1 MRAAALPSRT
11 HLSVRRMAGSHVF
24 LSAQLSS
31 CSIGFSCIFH
41 PSSCWNNCKCSA
53 CTTIIG
59 KVASKIAS
67 YGCGA
72 VDVAVDLACEAIF
85 LGPEDPAADLCAAA
99 FDAACPII
107 AGQLAKGV
115 TDPKA
120 LCSKASLC

>member
-11 HLSVRRMAGSHVF
+11 HLSVRRMAGSHIA
-24 LSAQLSS
+24 LSAQLSK

-41 PSSCWNNCKCSA
+41 PSSCWDNCKCSA
-53 CTTIIG
+53 CETVVG
-59 KVASKIAS
+59 KVAGKIAS

-72 VDVAVDLACEAIF
+72 VDVAVDLACEVIF
-85 LGPEDPAADLCAAA
+85 LGPEDPAADLCAAG

-107 AGQLAKGV
+107 ASQLAKGV
-115 TDPKA
+115 TDPNA